1 LLSSSLSGTIYLLE
15 REEKQSFMKRSLI
28 CLDTLLIAVPLVV
41 GSAII
46 LPFVAFDFARELAKD
61 RNGRA

>member
-1 LLSSSLSGTIYLLE
+1 M
-15 REEKQSFMKRSLI
+15 KKRSLI

-46 LPFVAFDFARELAKD
+46 MPFVAFDFARELARD
-61 RNGRA
+61 RMQERD

>member
-1 LLSSSLSGTIYLLE
+1 MK
-15 REEKQSFMKRSLI
+15 KQSLI

-46 LPFVAFDFARELAKD
+46 MPFVAFDFAREIARERAKD
-61 RNGRA
+61 RD